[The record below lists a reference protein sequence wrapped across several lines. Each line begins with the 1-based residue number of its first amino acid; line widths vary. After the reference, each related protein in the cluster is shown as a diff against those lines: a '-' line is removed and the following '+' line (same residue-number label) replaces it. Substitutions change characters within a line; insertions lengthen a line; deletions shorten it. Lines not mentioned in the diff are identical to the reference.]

1 MNPFLVFL
9 NAARNLAGMGM
20 KKEQVLDF
28 AQREFGE
35 LTDLMKSQIDSIYK
49 PKKPV
54 DPKNPDFDNTVV
66 KMKFDDEG
74 RPFNPRDPLKNLSK
88 KDKKAEGGR
97 IGFKEGNGNDDGI
110 PGIALSI
117 EERMERIKKLLK
129 QMQDIQ
135 KDKDVDR
142 DPEEKAEG
150 GRIGLRIGS
159 GEGKDVSGREYSAP
173 SAAAKSVSTSPS
185 RDDGPPGGDN
195 FVDTTTKN
203 KIIGGGGEVE
213 SPVFGG
219 RTSFDQTGITSLSPA
234 ILSKIVGMSKKI
246 KPVLGGDVGLEYAD
260 QLGDELT
267 NFKIIQDIENL
278 IKEKKL
284 NPELK
289 YKKEIGDNTLI
300 EGGLDAGGDFN
311 ILFKKKFA
319 GGGRVGLKEGVTQD
333 GLLFPMKKDGF
344 LISPDFDN
352 MTEEQKMIAETMKI
366 QEKKRQERLRKLLEK
381 FKESLPENERNIKP
395 VPMPTVGPEFRK
407 GLESLAGGGRV
418 GFKKGLLAR
427 MMEGLTPDGGIFQSI
442 FANRKHPILSTL
454 NSMELLSVGESLMPF
469 LGFNE
474 GGRVGLKDGMDR
486 RKFLKIM
493 GGLASLPIVGKFL
506 KFAKPA
512 APAAQKVMENFSTKV
527 SEAPT
532 YFFDLVT
539 KIKAFGKKSK
549 VGPSDKVDEYSYTG
563 KNGDEYTLTEDIVTG
578 DAQIVKDKMGVGNY
592 GDKSFDT
599 INDRS
604 VMEYKAPKKD
614 VDPDT
619 QKFIDEGAEYEEYKI
634 EFDMD
639 GTEAGADAIEET
651 IQKEII
657 EEAKK
662 SAPPIKKAA
671 GGLAYMLGE

>member
-20 KKEQVLDF
+20 KREQVLDF

-35 LTDLMKSQIDSIYK
+35 LTELMKAQIDSIYK
-49 PKKPV
+49 PKKGAPSESKV
-54 DPKNPDFDNTVV
+54 GEFFGFKNYPKKDEVFDDTVV

-74 RPFNPRDPLKNLSK
+74 KPFNPKDPLKNLSK
-88 KDKKAEGGR
+88 KDKKADGGR
-97 IGFKEGNGNDDGI
+97 I
-110 PGIALSI
+110 
-117 EERMERIKKLLK
+117 
-129 QMQDIQ
+129 
-135 KDKDVDR
+135 
-142 DPEEKAEG
+142 
-150 GRIGLRIGS
+150 
-159 GEGKDVSGREYSAP
+159 
-173 SAAAKSVSTSPS
+173 
-185 RDDGPPGGDN
+185 
-195 FVDTTTKN
+195 
-203 KIIGGGGEVE
+203 
-213 SPVFGG
+213 
-219 RTSFDQTGITSLSPA
+219 
-234 ILSKIVGMSKKI
+234 
-246 KPVLGGDVGLEYAD
+246 
-260 QLGDELT
+260 
-267 NFKIIQDIENL
+267 
-278 IKEKKL
+278 
-284 NPELK
+284 
-289 YKKEIGDNTLI
+289 
-300 EGGLDAGGDFN
+300 
-311 ILFKKKFA
+311 
-319 GGGRVGLKEGVTQD
+319 GLKEGVTQD

-395 VPMPTVGPEFRK
+395 VPMPTIGPEFRK
-407 GLESLAGGGRV
+407 GLQSLAGGGRV
-418 GFKKGLLAR
+418 GFKKGLLAS
-427 MMEGLTPDGGIFQSI
+427 MMEGLSPDGGIFQSI
-442 FANRKHPILSTL
+442 FANRKHPILSTF
-454 NSMELLSVGESLMPF
+454 NATELLSIGEALGPL

-512 APAAQKVMENFSTKV
+512 APVAEKVVETV
-527 SEAPT
+527 SQAPT

-539 KIKAFGKKSK
+539 KIKAFGKQSK
-549 VGPSDKVDEYSYTG
+549 VGPSERVDEYTYIG

-578 DAQIVKDKMGVGNY
+578 DAQIVKDKMGVGSS
-592 GDKSFDT
+592 GDKTFDT

-604 VMEYKAPKKD
+604 VMEYKAPRKD

-619 QKFIDEGAEYEEYKI
+619 QKFIDEGAEYDEYRV

-639 GTEAGADAIEET
+639 GTQAGADAIEER